1 MNMKRILI
9 LVVISLF
16 IASTAFAA
24 GQARR
29 NVGCGLGTMLFKDS
43 ADDKWLLQA
52 LQATTNGTFGNQT
65 FGITTG
71 TSECERATKIA
82 SNEKLNQFV
91 ADNMDNLAKDI
102 AMGHGETLDTL
113 AELMEVPLQE
123 RAEFY
128 SKLQVNFS
136 SIFTS
141 ADVQAAEVLDN
152 IVTITSQS

>member
-1 MNMKRILI
+1 MKRIIVI
-9 LVVISLF
+9 LMVSLF
-16 IASTAFAA
+16 IVSTAFAA

-29 NVGCGLGTMLFKDS
+29 NTGCGLGTMLFKDS

-91 ADNMDNLAKDI
+91 ADNMDNLAKEI
-102 AMGHGETLDTL
+102 AMGHGEALDTL
-113 AELMEVPLQE
+113 AELMGVPADE
-123 RAEFY
+123 RADFY
-128 SKLQVNFS
+128 LKLQTNFS
-136 SIFTS
+136 NIFTS
-141 ADVQAAEVLDN
+141 PDIQAAQVLDN
-152 IVTITSQS
+152 IVTITSRS

>member
-1 MNMKRILI
+1 MRK
-9 LVVISLF
+9 VVIFLLVSLF

-29 NVGCGLGTMLFKDS
+29 NVGCGLGTMLFKDN

-52 LQATTNGTFGNQT
+52 FQATTNGTSGNQT

-82 SNEKLNQFV
+82 SNDKLNQFV

-102 AMGHGETLDTL
+102 AMGHGEALDTL
-113 AELMEVPLQE
+113 AELMGVPVEQ
-123 RAEFY
+123 RMEFY
-128 SKLQVNFS
+128 SKLQANFS
-136 SIFTS
+136 KIFTGP
-141 ADVQAAEVLDN
+141 DVQAADVIDN
-152 IVTITSQS
+152 IVTISSMS

>member
-1 MNMKRILI
+1 MKRVMILI
-9 LVVISLF
+9 MVSLF
-16 IASTAFAA
+16 IVSTAFAA

-29 NVGCGLGTMLFKDS
+29 NTGCGLGTMLFKDS

-82 SNEKLNQFV
+82 SNERLNQFV

-102 AMGHGETLDTL
+102 AMGQGEALDTL
-113 AELMEVPLQE
+113 AELMGVSAEE
-123 RAEFY
+123 RPGFY
-128 SKLQVNFS
+128 SKLQANFS
-136 SIFTS
+136 NIFTS
-141 ADVQAAEVLDN
+141 PDVQAAQVLDN
-152 IVTITSQS
+152 IVTIYSRG

>member
-1 MNMKRILI
+1 MRRLFIAL
-9 LVVISLF
+9 LISLF
-16 IASTAFAA
+16 IVSTAFAA

-29 NVGCGLGTMLFKDS
+29 NVGCGLGTVLFKDS

-52 LQATTNGTFGNQT
+52 LQATTNGTLGNQT

-102 AMGHGETLDTL
+102 AMGHGETLETL
-113 AELMEVPLQE
+113 AELMDIPLQD
-123 RAEFY
+123 RAVFY
-128 SKLQVNFS
+128 SKLQANFS
-136 SIFTS
+136 KIFTS
-141 ADVQAAEVLDN
+141 ANVQAAEVLDN
-152 IVTITSQS
+152 IVTVTTES